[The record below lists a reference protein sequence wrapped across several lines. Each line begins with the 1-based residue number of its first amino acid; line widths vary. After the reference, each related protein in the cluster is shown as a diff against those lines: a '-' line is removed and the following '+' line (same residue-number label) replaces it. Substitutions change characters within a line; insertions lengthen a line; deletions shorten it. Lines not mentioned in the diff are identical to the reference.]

1 MNSSTEAKLLAEK
14 DWPAQLWETPEP
26 PEQLYIEGKLP
37 DPEFIYLAV
46 VGSRK
51 FSSYGREACEKIIG
65 ELAGYPIAIVSGL
78 ALGIDTIA
86 HQATLRHRLP
96 TVAFPGSGLD
106 RSVLHPHSNRRL
118 ADEIVAAGG
127 ALVSEFP
134 PTYPA
139 GLHTFPRRNR
149 IMAGL
154 AHAILIVEAGAQSG
168 TLITARLAL
177 DYNREVLA
185 VPGSIFSSNTI
196 GTHSLI
202 RNGAA
207 LAAESSDIL
216 TVLGFTTEKETRPLP
231 LANLS
236 PRERALVELIAT
248 EPLSRDEIINALALP
263 VSEVNT
269 LIATLE
275 IQGIIVERGGEVHLA

>member
-1 MNSSTEAKLLAEK
+1 M
-14 DWPAQLWETPEP
+14 
-26 PEQLYIEGKLP
+26 EGSLP
-37 DPEFIYLAV
+37 NWGEFKVLAV

-51 FSSYGREACEKIIG
+51 YSQYGKDVCEKLISG
-65 ELAGYPIAIVSGL
+65 LAGYPIIIVSGL
-78 ALGIDTIA
+78 AIGIDTIA
-86 HQATLRHRLP
+86 HKAALAARL
-96 TVAFPGSGLD
+96 TTIAVPGSGLD
-106 RSVLHPHSNRRL
+106 RSVLHPRSNARL
-118 ADEIVAAGG
+118 ADEIVASGG
-127 ALVSEFP
+127 ALISEQA
-134 PTYPA
+134 PTAPA

-185 VPGSIFSSNTI
+185 VPGSIFSTNTI

-202 RNGAA
+202 RTGAA
-207 LAAESSDIL
+207 LAAESADIL
-216 TVLGFTTEKETRPLP
+216 SVLGLQTEKDTRPLP
-231 LANLS
+231 LATLS
-236 PRERALVELIAT
+236 PRERTLVELIAVN
-248 EPLSRDEIINALALP
+248 PLSRDEIIHELALP

-275 IQGIIVERGGEVHLA
+275 IQGIIVERGGELHLS

>member
-1 MNSSTEAKLLAEK
+1 M
-14 DWPAQLWETPEP
+14 
-26 PEQLYIEGKLP
+26 EGTLP
-37 DPEFIYLAV
+37 HWDEVKVLAV

-51 FSSYGREACEKIIG
+51 YSQYGKDVCQKLISG
-65 ELAGYPIAIVSGL
+65 LAGYPIVIVSGL
-78 ALGIDTIA
+78 AIGIDTIA
-86 HQATLRHRLP
+86 HKAALSARLATI
-96 TVAFPGSGLD
+96 AIPGSGLD
-106 RSVLHPHSNRRL
+106 RSVLHPRSNARL
-118 ADEIVAAGG
+118 ADEIVESGG
-127 ALVSEFP
+127 ALMSEQE
-134 PTYPA
+134 PTAPA

-185 VPGSIFSSNTI
+185 VPGSIFSTNTT

-207 LAAESSDIL
+207 LAAESADIL
-216 TVLGFTTEKETRPLP
+216 TVLGFTAKEETRPLP
-231 LANLS
+231 LATLS
-236 PRERALVELIAT
+236 PRERELVELIAT
-248 EPLSRDEIINALALP
+248 EALSRDEVIHALALP

-275 IQGIIVERGGEVHLA
+275 IQGIIVERGGELHLS

>member
-1 MNSSTEAKLLAEK
+1 MKKEWQRLGPEEFPPLLTE
-14 DWPAQLWETPEP
+14 
-26 PEQLYIEGKLP
+26 LP
-37 DPEFIYLAV
+37 DTPKELWVEGTLPNWGEVKVLAV

-51 FSSYGREACEKIIG
+51 YSQYGKDVCEKLISG
-65 ELAGYPIAIVSGL
+65 LAGYPVIIVSGL
-78 ALGIDTIA
+78 AIGIDTIA
-86 HQATLRHRLP
+86 HKTALAARL
-96 TVAFPGSGLD
+96 TTIAVPGSGLD
-106 RSVLHPHSNRRL
+106 RSVLHPRSNVRL
-118 ADEIVAAGG
+118 ADEIVESGG
-127 ALVSEFP
+127 ALISEQA
-134 PTYPA
+134 PTAPA

-177 DYNREVLA
+177 DYNRDVLA
-185 VPGSIFSSNTI
+185 VPGSIFSTNTT

-207 LAAESSDIL
+207 LAAESADIL
-216 TVLGFTTEKETRPLP
+216 SVLGLSSEQETRPLP
-231 LANLS
+231 LTTLS
-236 PRERALVELIAT
+236 PRERALVECIALN
-248 EPLSRDEIINALALP
+248 PLSRDEIIHELALP

-275 IQGIIVERGGEVHLA
+275 IQGIIVERGGELHLS